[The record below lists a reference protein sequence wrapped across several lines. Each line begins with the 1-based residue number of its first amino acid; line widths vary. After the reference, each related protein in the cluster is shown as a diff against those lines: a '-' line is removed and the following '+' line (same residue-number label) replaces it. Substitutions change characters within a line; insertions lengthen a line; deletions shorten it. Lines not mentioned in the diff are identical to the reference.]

1 MRQLLRSTSGAVRLG
16 AQALSAFS
24 IGQLRCYSPY
34 PPFRNISS
42 FHVSRFNTSVK
53 YYHYNVTAVN
63 GSTLLQWEEYCWEV
77 RMIRLRVK
85 EVATQKGISMTRLS
99 RLADTNYKTIKAIF
113 DNPYREVTTTTLDK
127 LAKALGVAVVDLFEE
142 VPNNSTD

>member
-1 MRQLLRSTSGAVRLG
+1 
-16 AQALSAFS
+16 
-24 IGQLRCYSPY
+24 
-34 PPFRNISS
+34 
-42 FHVSRFNTSVK
+42 
-53 YYHYNVTAVN
+53 
-63 GSTLLQWEEYCWEV
+63 
-77 RMIRLRVK
+77 MIRLRVK